1 MQRREQTRAAIL
13 DYLRSVHATPV
24 TPVDLHQVTIA
35 LTNARFTQEE
45 IVRGLFWLDSDRVVE
60 LMEGNFVR
68 VMHFMTVEEDEQP

>member
-1 MQRREQTRAAIL
+1 MHRREQTRAAIL
-13 DYLRSVHATPV
+13 DYLRSVQATPV

-35 LTNARFTQEE
+35 LTKAEFTQEE
-45 IVRGLFWLDSDRVVE
+45 IVRGLFWLDHDRVVE